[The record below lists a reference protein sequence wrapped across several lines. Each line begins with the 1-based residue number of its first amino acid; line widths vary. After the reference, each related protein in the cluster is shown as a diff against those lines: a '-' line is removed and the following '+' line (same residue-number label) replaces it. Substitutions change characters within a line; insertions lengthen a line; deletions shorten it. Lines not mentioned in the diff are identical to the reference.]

1 MVASPW
7 PFSFDNLFFPAE
19 RYVWVP
25 IRILHE
31 TKKAVLVYHGAK
43 FWIPKSQVQHIR
55 LRRNTFEIY
64 VREGLLV

>member
-1 MVASPW
+1 MPW
-7 PFSFDNLFFPAE
+7 PFSFYRLLFPTD

-31 TKKAVLVYHGAK
+31 TDKAILVYTAVN
-43 FWIPKSQVQHIR
+43 FWIPKSQIHGIR

-64 VREGLLV
+64 VKESLLG